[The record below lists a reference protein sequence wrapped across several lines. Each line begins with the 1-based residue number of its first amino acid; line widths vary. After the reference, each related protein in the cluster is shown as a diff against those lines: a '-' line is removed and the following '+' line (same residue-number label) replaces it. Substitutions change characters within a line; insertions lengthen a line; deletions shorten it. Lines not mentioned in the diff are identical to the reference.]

1 MTRRTRQRLRTA
13 LAVIFCLLFQQVA
26 LAAYA
31 CPTGQMPQ
39 ATTDMVGDCAEMGMQ
54 QARDNPAL
62 CAKHCAPD
70 LSTAADHAKLSVPA
84 LMLPPPMFAPVLVTP
99 VTHATVQAEVPIARS
114 DPPPRLRYC
123 SLLI

>member
-1 MTRRTRQRLRTA
+1 M
-13 LAVIFCLLFQQVA
+13 LLLSLLLQQA
-26 LAAYA
+26 AMAAYA
-31 CPTGQMPQ
+31 CPLEQMPQ
-39 ATTDMVGDCAEMGMQ
+39 QKAMPQTCAGMGMQ

-70 LSTAADHAKLSVPA
+70 LATATAHAALTVPA
-84 LMLPPPMFAPVLVTP
+84 SLLPPTGLPPVL
-99 VTHATVQAEVPIARS
+99 QAQLHQGVARAAVPIARS